1 MAMPKMN
8 DSAKPR
14 PGLLPDWLCVSG
26 WIILAVQ
33 SLFVARIVYESTFLT
48 CRNGPQMIGFALI
61 HVGPSIF
68 LLGILFLPFGAL
80 FFVVMLV
87 FGLFKKL
94 RFDRNEWLLLGGYLL
109 GFSLLSLPYSTW
121 EWMDMKVCS
130 SGPLGDSFL
139 QEAAIKGDFGQ
150 VKKLVEQGHSVNY
163 SLGDGETPLTSAVRG
178 GRVDVVSFLL
188 ANGANVNKQT
198 YETPL
203 MLAASSG
210 DTEMIKVLLDQGAD
224 PCRTVKYSDNETA
237 QRIAENKHNLAAAQ
251 YLASHSDC
259 KLPPRL
265 PTACA
270 EANSATCVEVH

>member
-1 MAMPKMN
+1 MKM
-8 DSAKPR
+8 
-14 PGLLPDWLCVSG
+14 
-26 WIILAVQ
+26 
-33 SLFVARIVYESTFLT
+33 
-48 CRNGPQMIGFALI
+48 
-61 HVGPSIF
+61 
-68 LLGILFLPFGAL
+68 
-80 FFVVMLV
+80 
-87 FGLFKKL
+87 
-94 RFDRNEWLLLGGYLL
+94 
-109 GFSLLSLPYSTW
+109 
-121 EWMDMKVCS
+121 CS

-150 VKKLVEQGHSVNY
+150 VKRLVEQGHNVNH

-178 GRVDVVSFLL
+178 GRVDVVRFLL
-188 ANGANVNKQT
+188 AKGAGVNQQNWLSSR
-198 YETPL
+198 TPL
-203 MLAASSG
+203 MLAANSG
-210 DTEMIKVLLDQGAD
+210 DTEMIKVLLDHGAD

>member
-1 MAMPKMN
+1 MN

-14 PGLLPDWLCVSG
+14 PGLLPDWLRVSG
-26 WIILAVQ
+26 GVILAVQ

-48 CRNGPQMIGFALI
+48 CWNGPQMVAFALI

-68 LLGILFLPFGAL
+68 LLGLLFLPFGAL
-80 FFVVMLV
+80 FSVVMLV

-121 EWMDMKVCS
+121 ERMDMKVCS

-150 VKKLVEQGHSVNY
+150 VKKLVEQGHNVNH
-163 SLGDGETPLTSAVRG
+163 SLGDGETPLTSG
-178 GRVDVVSFLL
+178 GRVDVVCFLL
-188 ANGANVNKQT
+188 AKGADVNKQNWLSDR
-198 YETPL
+198 TPL
-203 MLAASSG
+203 MLAANSG
-210 DTEMIKVLLDQGAD
+210 DTQMIKVLLDQRAD